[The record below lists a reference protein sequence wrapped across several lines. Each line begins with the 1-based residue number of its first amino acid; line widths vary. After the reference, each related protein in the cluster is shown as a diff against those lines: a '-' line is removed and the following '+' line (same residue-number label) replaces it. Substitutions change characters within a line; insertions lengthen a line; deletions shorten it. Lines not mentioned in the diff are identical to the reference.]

1 MKVSHMITLAFSTPC
16 VFKLVTLFSFSLT
29 GSHNQIIL
37 LHINSGPTK
46 FYKMNEKYNMIS
58 IINFTMSI
66 KIIAFLD
73 LLQIYNQASNHMV
86 FIRPLYDL
94 ESMTTYADD
103 NYLGSENHCLNLA
116 LAHTKEKIENI

>member
-29 GSHNQIIL
+29 GSHNQMIL

-86 FIRPLYDL
+86 FIRPLYATVL
-94 ESMTTYADD
+94 
-103 NYLGSENHCLNLA
+103 LWIRGLA
-116 LAHTKEKIENI
+116 PAREICFTFIDVLF